1 LLSLELEKFGAFD
14 RLRLVFRWGA
24 RLHVVYGPNE
34 AGKSTALAAVGALL
48 FGVPERTSY
57 AYHFAGQELRIG
69 AEIVASDGRALA
81 FRRRKGRKNTLQGSD
96 GQTLSDDALAPFLG
110 ALGEDV
116 FRRSFGLDAAGLRRG
131 GEAMLKADGDLGAA
145 MLEAASGLRG
155 LVDLRKAL
163 DDEAEG
169 VFGER
174 KAGHR
179 LFYQAL
185 DRFSAA
191 RDAIR
196 EKELRVDEWK
206 KLNADIESLSGKL
219 DQVRSERRAAEAERA
234 RLSRLRRSAP
244 VLNDIR
250 EREARLQDFA
260 DLPAFAP
267 GAAERLGGVLD
278 AARAAAEATA
288 RAGADE
294 HRLVEELERIAVNSS
309 VLAEAPAIEALF
321 QASGGYAK
329 EKRDLPRIQA
339 EADGLLA
346 ALDGHARSLGLA
358 DADALELHRPTAAAK
373 AELRRLIAEGRK
385 LSAAAAERAGRL
397 AEERKAVEALRAAR
411 ENRPAAADPKPL
423 REKYAALGRVAE
435 RARRLAEARAEHSK
449 AREDLADAALRLDPP
464 AADLDALARAPL
476 PRGSDVAR
484 LQAAFDEARD
494 GAREA
499 AKTLEAIE
507 KEMRETTGRI
517 ASLVA
522 GRPLAT
528 AERIDEARAVRDE
541 AWGPL
546 RASLIGAGDAPPP
559 AALPAAVTEF
569 ERLKSEAD
577 RMSDD
582 ANADAGRLAEHG
594 IETLRLDEATR
605 RYALAQAAEA
615 LASQRMA
622 RTEREWRELW
632 AGVCAQPRR
641 PADMREWANGVSQ
654 LLAERAKLR
663 ARQTQLDAE
672 QRGLSGVEPIL
683 AALALESGLMA
694 IDGLDC
700 ALLSERVERRLEEM
714 AGAWEASREVETRF
728 TETRRRLE
736 EAAREEG
743 EVAAQLA
750 DWRARWDAALNAVAL
765 DAGASIEAAETAL
778 EVWDKAFNDAEKHRD
793 RARRVA
799 GMRRNMNEFESDAR
813 GVVARCA
820 PDVAELPCEAAARLL
835 NERLV
840 ETLKA
845 QTQRNDAAAL
855 LDAARQAV
863 EDARA
868 RQDAADEALASL
880 AERLPAGADPAAM
893 LARERERAQLAEALR
908 QRRIHLIDLA
918 DGVDEMRLAE
928 EMMGFDPDAAAARLA
943 ELARRDEDLGRIEND
958 LYAQRS
964 HRLRERDA
972 LEAGV
977 GAEEAWQ
984 QRRNA
989 EAELLESARRWA
1001 VLKAASALL
1010 NGALERHR
1018 AARRDPLMTRAAAIF
1033 AMLTGEA
1040 FEGLDQS
1047 FDEEDEL
1054 RLVCVR
1060 RGGERVPVA
1069 GLSEGTRDQLYLALR
1084 LAYIED
1090 YASRAEAPPF
1100 IGDDLF
1106 ASFDPARTAH
1116 GLEAL
1121 AAIGD
1126 RVQPILFTHHPHVV
1140 EAAHARLGAAAD
1152 IIRIGFNSTA
1162 AIAA

>member
-1 LLSLELEKFGAFD
+1 MRFLSLELEKFGAFD
-14 RLRLVFRWGA
+14 RLSLAFRRGA

-48 FGVPERTSY
+48 FGVPERT
-57 AYHFAGQELRIG
+57 AYTYRFQAHELRIG
-69 AEIVASDGRALA
+69 AEIVAADGRALA
-81 FRRRKGRKNTLQGSD
+81 FRRRKGRKNTLQGSA
-96 GQTLSDDALAPFLG
+96 GESLSDDALAPFLG
-110 ALGEDV
+110 ALGEEV
-116 FRRSFGLDAAGLRRG
+116 FRRSFGLDAAELRRG

-206 KLNADIESLSGKL
+206 TLNAEIGSLSGRL
-219 DQVRSERRAAEAERA
+219 DAVRAERRAAEAERA
-234 RLSRLRRSAP
+234 RLSRLKRSAP

-250 EREARLQDFA
+250 EREARLADFA

-267 GAAERLGGVLD
+267 GEAERLESALD
-278 AARAAAEATA
+278 AARASAEGTAHAA
-288 RAGADE
+288 ADE
-294 HRLVEELERIAVNSS
+294 RRVAEELGRIAVDSS
-309 VLAEAPAIEALF
+309 VLTEAPAIEALF
-321 QASGGYAK
+321 QSSGGYAK

-339 EADGLLA
+339 EADSLLA

-358 DADALELHRPTAAAK
+358 DADSLEPRRPTAAAK

-385 LSAAAAERAGRL
+385 LAAAAAERSGRL
-397 AEERKAVEALRAAR
+397 AEEGKAVEALRAAR
-411 ENRPAAADPKPL
+411 ENRPPAADPRPL
-423 REKYAALGRVAE
+423 REKYAALGKIAE
-435 RARRLAEARAEHSK
+435 RARRLAEARVEQSR
-449 AREDLADAALRLDPP
+449 AREDLAEAALQLDPP
-464 AADLDALARAPL
+464 AADLDAFARAPM
-476 PRGSDVAR
+476 PRASDLAQF
-484 LQAAFDEARD
+484 QAAFDEAREE
-494 GAREA
+494 AREA
-499 AKTLEAIE
+499 ARTRESIE
-507 KEMRETTGRI
+507 KEMREATGRI
-517 ASLVA
+517 AALVA

-528 AERIDEARAVRDE
+528 AERIDEARAARDE
-541 AWGPL
+541 AWRPL
-546 RASLIGAGDAPPP
+546 RASLIGASDPPPP
-559 AALPAAVTEF
+559 AAAVAEF

-582 ANADAGRLAEHG
+582 ANADAGRLAKHA

-605 RYALAQAAEA
+605 RYALAQAAEG
-615 LASQRMA
+615 LASERMA

-632 AGVCAQPRR
+632 AGICVRPRP
-641 PADMREWANGVSQ
+641 PADMREWASGVSQ
-654 LLAERAKLR
+654 LLAERGKLR
-663 ARQTQLDAE
+663 ARQTKLDAE
-672 QRGLSGVEPIL
+672 QRDLSCVEPIL
-683 AALALESGLMA
+683 AALALESGLTA

-700 ALLSERVERRLEEM
+700 ALLAERVERRLEEM
-714 AGAWEASREVETRF
+714 AGAWEASREVETRYA
-728 TETRRRLE
+728 EARRRLD

-750 DWRARWDAALNAVAL
+750 NWRASWDAAVEAVAL

-778 EVWDKAFNDAEKHRD
+778 EVWDKAFNDAENHRD

-799 GMRRNMNEFESDAR
+799 GMKRNMDEFESDTRAL
-813 GVVARCA
+813 VARCA
-820 PDVAELPCEAAARLL
+820 PDAADLPCEAGARLL

-840 ETLKA
+840 ETRRA
-845 QTQRNDAAAL
+845 ETQRIDAAARL
-855 LDAARQAV
+855 ELARQALM
-863 EDARA
+863 DARA
-868 RQDAADEALASL
+868 RQKASEEALASL
-880 AERLPAGADPAAM
+880 AARLPEGADPAVI
-893 LARERERAQLAEALR
+893 LGRERERALLAEALR
-908 QRRIHLIDLA
+908 QRRLHLIELA
-918 DGVDEMRLAE
+918 DGVDEMRLE
-928 EMMGFDPDAAAARLA
+928 KEMMGFDPDAASARLA
-943 ELARRDEDLGRIEND
+943 ELARRDDELGRIEND

-964 HRLRERDA
+964 HRLREREV

-1010 NGALERHR
+1010 GGALERHR
-1018 AARRDPLMTRAAAIF
+1018 TARRDPLMTRAGAIF
-1033 AMLTGEA
+1033 AMLTGGA

-1047 FDEEDEL
+1047 FDDDDEL
-1054 RLVCVR
+1054 RLVGLR
-1060 RGGERVPVA
+1060 RGGERVLVA

-1100 IGDDLF
+1100 VGDDIF
-1106 ASFDPARTAH
+1106 ASFDPARTGH

-1126 RVQPILFTHHPHVV
+1126 RVQPILFTHHAHVV
-1140 EAAHARLGAAAD
+1140 EAAQARLGEAAD
-1152 IIRIGFNSTA
+1152 IIRIGAGRTP